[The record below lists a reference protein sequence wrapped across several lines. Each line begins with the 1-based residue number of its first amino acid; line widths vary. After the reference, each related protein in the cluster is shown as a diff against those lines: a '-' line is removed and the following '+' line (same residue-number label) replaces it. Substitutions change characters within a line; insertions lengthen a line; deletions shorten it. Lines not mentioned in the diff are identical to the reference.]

1 MDGTDSPDVC
11 GVGIRGVAIAI
22 DSVAWFALL
31 FVAVYAVAL
40 PTGQV
45 DVTATGVDAQL
56 TGTYGTASFLL
67 WLGLGTAYHA
77 LLEWRFGRTV
87 GKYLVQIRVT
97 GGDGSPPSLRAAL
110 VRNLVRLVDWFP
122 LFYVVGVLAMVVSD
136 RDRRLGDRVGDTLVV
151 R

>member
-1 MDGTDSPDVC
+1 MDETETPDAC
-11 GVGIRGVAIAI
+11 GVGIRGVAMTI
-22 DSVAWFALL
+22 DSVAWFGLL

-45 DVTATGVDAQL
+45 AVTASGADAELTGV
-56 TGTYGTASFLL
+56 YGTAAFVL
-67 WLGLGTAYHA
+67 WLGLGTAYHT
-77 LLEWRFGRTV
+77 LLEWRFGHTV

-97 GGDGSPPSLRAAL
+97 SSDGSSPSLRGAL
-110 VRNLVRLVDWFP
+110 VRNLVRFVDWFP
-122 LFYVVGVLAMVVSD
+122 LLYVVGIVAMVLSD